1 MIRTILVVDNH
12 LVIVKFMEEFLREK
26 GYAVFTAKGGVDA
39 LAVLERENPDMAF
52 IDLVMPGIGGEKLC
66 SLIRSRNVHSSM
78 IIVILSAIAVE
89 YPVNPIAMGAHFGI
103 AKTSFPV
110 MGKNV
115 LEVIREASLPEVE
128 RRYGKVWGGEDVFGR
143 QVVGEILE
151 THRHLQLAMN
161 RIPDGVF
168 EIDEN
173 YRILLVNPAGATL
186 CGSPEKD
193 LLGRNFFSL
202 FPEDRRSDFRD
213 AVLNRNE
220 GDVETVLRS
229 DKRYLAV
236 NATRFTDDG
245 RVSYVMIIRD
255 VTPQKEAEEAVKCSL
270 SQKELMFK
278 ELNHRVKN
286 NLAMIAS
293 MMALQ
298 AESLFDSRDAVYYE
312 KMQNRIRSI
321 AMVYEWMYKS
331 ETGGMVDLNPFFME
345 LVTTFHESVS
355 LSAVSI
361 DVSVLAEPVLVD
373 NKTAV
378 PLAMSVVELVTNALK
393 YAFPVP
399 TEESRIRVSL
409 EIPEPGKGRLTVS
422 DNGKGLPEDRESLM
436 ENSLG
441 LKLIHALLRQIDGSV
456 SVVSPP
462 GTTFIL
468 EFSLPKRT
476 A

>member
-1 MIRTILVVDNH
+1 
-12 LVIVKFMEEFLREK
+12 
-26 GYAVFTAKGGVDA
+26 
-39 LAVLERENPDMAF
+39 
-52 IDLVMPGIGGEKLC
+52 
-66 SLIRSRNVHSSM
+66 
-78 IIVILSAIAVE
+78 
-89 YPVNPIAMGAHFGI
+89 
-103 AKTSFPV
+103 
-110 MGKNV
+110 
-115 LEVIREASLPEVE
+115 
-128 RRYGKVWGGEDVFGR
+128 
-143 QVVGEILE
+143 
-151 THRHLQLAMN
+151 
-161 RIPDGVF
+161 
-168 EIDEN
+168 
-173 YRILLVNPAGATL
+173 
-186 CGSPEKD
+186 
-193 LLGRNFFSL
+193 
-202 FPEDRRSDFRD
+202 
-213 AVLNRNE
+213 
-220 GDVETVLRS
+220 
-229 DKRYLAV
+229 
-236 NATRFTDDG
+236 
-245 RVSYVMIIRD
+245 MIIRD